1 MSFDIWS
8 LAWRCGCGLCRSS
21 GRRSSAKSFTKSLKC
36 RSSTNFFRGPQR
48 RDLLASGRIPAKR
61 GADVRPDFNWDR
73 QPVRPMGYHIN
84 EKPRSMPGLSIFSG
98 RRSVSAHAWAGPVEA
113 VDQFGRGGL
122 FDSAAMIDRL
132 NRVRYAASNTETPN
146 CTDLIVVP
154 ALKFREAN
162 FVLPK
167 QPPDREPAIGEGVF
181 GAAAD
186 DIAAASLVG
195 QHKSAE
201 GAKTNW

>member
-1 MSFDIWS
+1 
-8 LAWRCGCGLCRSS
+8 
-21 GRRSSAKSFTKSLKC
+21 
-36 RSSTNFFRGPQR
+36 
-48 RDLLASGRIPAKR
+48 
-61 GADVRPDFNWDR
+61 
-73 QPVRPMGYHIN
+73 
-84 EKPRSMPGLSIFSG
+84 MPGLSIFFG

-186 DIAAASLVG
+186 EIAAASLVG

-201 GAKTNW
+201 GAKTNWHRWIIAEPIDLLPMRLGPTAVEVGQQRRSYHVAETGTYGPRPIILLLTGKREGSTTSAEKRIISLDV